1 MKLHAMANWGTN
13 VDDSLEDVNSFL
25 RQNSVVTT
33 MYNFFGYS
41 AFSGFLK
48 IWAKQGLLSDG
59 WATPHMPF
67 IKCVNHGIKDNVY
80 QHAQIE
86 SLVKYSR
93 FVKVSHYLSLLELT
107 FYECS
112 RPISI

>member
-1 MKLHAMANWGTN
+1 MANWGTN
-13 VDDSLEDVNSFL
+13 VDDSLEGVNSFL
-25 RQNSVVTT
+25 RQNSVVAT

-41 AFSGFLK
+41 AFSGFLQ

-59 WATPHMPF
+59 WATPHMPL
-67 IKCVNHGIKDNVY
+67 IKCFNHGIKDNVY

-93 FVKVSHYLSLLELT
+93 FVKVSHCLSFLD
-107 FYECS
+107 
-112 RPISI
+112 